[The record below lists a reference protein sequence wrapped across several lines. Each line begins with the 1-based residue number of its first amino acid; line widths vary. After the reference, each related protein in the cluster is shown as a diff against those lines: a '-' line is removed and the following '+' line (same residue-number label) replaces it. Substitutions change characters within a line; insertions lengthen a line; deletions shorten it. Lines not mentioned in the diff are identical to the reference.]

1 MTNNST
7 ATELVVLSALFH
19 AMWNLVARMTNG
31 DEAVIVLGTAGFA
44 MPVLALFMLASNE
57 SHELEEYHKY
67 LAELESPGWLY
78 ILISGVSNA
87 AYYVLL
93 AKSYKLGDLS
103 LIYPISRGSGVVFV
117 AVFSHAITKQ
127 QDLNLVGAIG
137 IVVVALGMICM
148 AVKTRTLPCPRCFS
162 FYPQCQTQG
171 SGPQVETGCGEKG
184 ASVNS
189 CSSDSTLNPCL
200 PGAATSNAI
209 QPEIQAKQTWSMW
222 SRKEGT
228 SKTPAPDS
236 VFDVDEDEVN
246 PTFVAQ
252 PGEFSS
258 STASYDV
265 SADSGQLAA
274 RGKQLGVERQQR
286 QRNQLVASMHSPR
299 LQRFLS
305 REKPGGTDLEAGAV
319 TSDSGGAM
327 SVSISEAVDVV
338 LAEDEKS
345 ANIWVCIGYAVA
357 VGVCNTVKAID
368 GSVAVAKV
376 NPVLFMLGMQ
386 VVTAVFTVPYMLST
400 AARRQTMM
408 QAFRTKK
415 LPTSVV
421 GVGAVGTYL
430 IVLYAFKLAT
440 NVALVVAL
448 RQTSIVFATALGAI
462 VLKESIT
469 ISKLLGIILITAGVV
484 SIEWSHS

>member
-1 MTNNST
+1 MTNNTT

-31 DEAVIVLGTAGFA
+31 DEAVIILGTAGFA

-57 SHELEEYHKY
+57 GHELEEYHKY
-67 LAELESPGWLY
+67 LAELDSPGWLY
-78 ILISGVSNA
+78 ILISGISNA

-148 AVKTRTLPCPRCFS
+148 AVKTRKLPFPRCFS
-162 FYPQCQTQG
+162 FDPQCRTQD
-171 SGPQVETGCGEKG
+171 SGPQVETGGGEKG
-184 ASVNS
+184 VSVNS

-200 PGAATSNAI
+200 TGAATINAMQPKI
-209 QPEIQAKQTWSMW
+209 QVKQTWSMW
-222 SRKEGT
+222 GRKGGT

-236 VFDVDEDEVN
+236 VFDADEDEAN

-252 PGEFSS
+252 PGNFSS
-258 STASYDV
+258 STASYDI

-299 LQRFLS
+299 LQRFFS
-305 REKPGGTDLEAGAV
+305 RKRPGSTDLETGVV
-319 TSDSGGAM
+319 TIDSGGDA
-327 SVSISEAVDVV
+327 VV
-338 LAEDEKS
+338 LAEDKKS
-345 ANIWVCIGYAVA
+345 ANTWVCIGYAVA

-386 VVTAVFTVPYMLST
+386 VVTAMFTVPYMLST

-408 QAFRTKK
+408 QALRTKK

-462 VLKESIT
+462 VLKESLT
-469 ISKLLGIILITAGVV
+469 VSKLRGIVLITAGVV